1 MKFCEIG
8 VYHHDCWFTNAISKY
23 PEINAKEISGRVE
36 QQIGDRRINT
46 GVYRIVSGKDIT
58 TKKFAEY
65 VRSNG
70 KVLEVEMLNEKLIKV
85 TWNAPVTSY
94 DAVLNSGCTIASAC
108 YSREGYETYSVFAKE
123 PSEITRLLS
132 EFGQIGEVKI
142 FSMRNSMHSADQFGL
157 TAKQKHAITS
167 AISMGYYE
175 WPKKINLE
183 ELAGKLSIK
192 RRTLQE
198 NLRKAEGKVLSELL
212 DEINKE

>member
-70 KVLEVEMLNEKLIKV
+70 KVLEVEMLNEKQY
-85 TWNAPVTSY
+85 AQ
-94 DAVLNSGCTIASAC
+94 
-108 YSREGYETYSVFAKE
+108 R
-123 PSEITRLLS
+123 
-132 EFGQIGEVKI
+132 
-142 FSMRNSMHSADQFGL
+142 
-157 TAKQKHAITS
+157 
-167 AISMGYYE
+167 
-175 WPKKINLE
+175 
-183 ELAGKLSIK
+183 
-192 RRTLQE
+192 
-198 NLRKAEGKVLSELL
+198 
-212 DEINKE
+212 